1 MKKYQLYACEKCGNE
16 VEVQKVGGG
25 KLVCC
30 NEAMKAVNENVT
42 ATNLMKAFAGE
53 SMARNK
59 YQFFAQIARDEGF
72 RQIADFFEEFAHN
85 EQSHARMEFALY
97 NKMTRGDDW
106 ESTAKN
112 LLYAAEGE
120 RYEHTTMYPEFAAL
134 AKEEGFNEAARLFKA
149 IGEVEVDHEK
159 KYLELEAKLR
169 EQGFFASEE
178 EETWICE
185 VCGHVH
191 KGKKAPKACPVCK
204 APQGYYKQKGL

>member
-1 MKKYQLYACEKCGNE
+1 MKKYQLYACAKCGNE
-16 VEVQKVGGG
+16 VEVQKVGSG
-25 KLVCC
+25 KLSCC
-30 NEAMKAVNENVT
+30 GEEMKAVNENVT

-59 YQFFAQIARDEGF
+59 YQFFAQIARDEGL

-97 NKMTRGDDW
+97 NKMARGSDW
-106 ESTAKN
+106 EKTAAN
-112 LLYAAEGE
+112 LLYAAAGE

-134 AKEEGFNEAARLFKA
+134 AKEEGFNDAARLFKA

-159 KYLELEAKLR
+159 KYLELEKKLR
-169 EQGFFASEE
+169 EQGFFASEDE
-178 EETWICE
+178 EIWICE

-191 KGKKAPKACPVCK
+191 HGKKAPSACPVCK
-204 APQGYYKQKGL
+204 APQGYYKQQGL